1 MRISDWSSDVCSSD
15 LHFFNTI
22 GNYLLLHTQTH
33 KSFSNIMAK
42 KPRIPATVGPFTF
55 AYPHLTA
62 PDSEGT
68 YADNKYK
75 VDGVVD
81 PTSPAGKAVQAE
93 VSKALKALGLGKDAQ
108 LPLKKQTEK
117 DEKGKKVTT
126 GKLVYRTK
134 SERKSVV

>member
-22 GNYLLLHTQTH
+22 GNYRRLHTQTH

-42 KPRIPATVGPFTF
+42 KPRIQATVGPFTF

-93 VSKALKALGLGKDAQ
+93 VSKRSEESRVGK
-108 LPLKKQTEK
+108 EC
-117 DEKGKKVTT
+117 V
-126 GKLVYRTK
+126 RTCR
-134 SERKSVV
+134 SRWSPYH

>member
-1 MRISDWSSDVCSSD
+1 
-15 LHFFNTI
+15 
-22 GNYLLLHTQTH
+22 
-33 KSFSNIMAK
+33 MAK
-42 KPRIPATVGPFTF
+42 KPRIQATVGPFTF

-108 LPLKKQTEK
+108 LPLKKQTA
-117 DEKGKKVTT
+117 
-126 GKLVYRTK
+126 RTK
-134 SERKSVV
+134 RARRRSEEHTSELQSLMRISYAVFCLKNK

>member
-1 MRISDWSSDVCSSD
+1 
-15 LHFFNTI
+15 
-22 GNYLLLHTQTH
+22 
-33 KSFSNIMAK
+33 MAK
-42 KPRIPATVGPFTF
+42 KPRIQATVGPFTF

-93 VSKALKALGLGKDAQ
+93 VSKALKALGLGKDDQ
-108 LPLKKQTEK
+108 LPLKKKTEK
-117 DEKGKKVTT
+117 DEKDRSEERRVGKECV
-126 GKLVYRTK
+126 RTFRSGWVPDHEK
-134 SERKSVV
+134 